1 MWEAYGT
8 RSSVKAVQAGVPDF
22 FVYKCVDTFLFQH
35 DLELQYVEGDG
46 NCLTNSCYSPVS
58 DGNGSSG
65 KGTVYAN
72 LFAQECH

>member
-1 MWEAYGT
+1 MWNAFGK
-8 RSSVKAVQAGVPDF
+8 RSSVKGIQAGVPDF
-22 FVYKCVDTFLFQH
+22 FVYKCVNMFLFQH

-46 NCLTNSCYSPVS
+46 NCLTNSVIAR
-58 DGNGSSG
+58 G